1 MAASAK
7 NNVSGAFSRTAAIA
21 IVLVGVFTFCAFVVL
36 SAYAPVLRE
45 GKDGGGHA
53 LSKSAVGY
61 AFLAALL
68 HETGVSALAPRGAAS
83 AEIDGML
90 VYTPPDNVAM
100 EELGARDLRRHITVV
115 IPPKWLTRPDPD
127 NPGWVRRL
135 GVMPPAPLSLN
146 MDGEEVSFAFERRTE
161 TSDIIVEAADATG
174 ALVLRTVPSRNIGA
188 IDRLQYLAPD
198 ERLEPILTAR
208 NGDIL
213 FAKVRDLPL
222 YILSDADLA
231 NTQGLA
237 NEDRAKVT
245 TIFFDYA
252 RAGGPVVFDLSL
264 HGIER
269 TRNIIRLALEPP
281 FLAATLCALFAVL
294 LIALKAAARFGP
306 ARAPVRPFDAGK
318 AALADNS
325 AALIRM
331 ARREAAFGPRYADMT
346 RRRIAHAIGA
356 PRHMAPEALD
366 ALIDKIAAGKTHAP
380 FSTLV
385 REAIAADSVGAFV
398 RAARRLHQFKKEILA

>member
-1 MAASAK
+1 MTASVE
-7 NNVSGAFSRTAAIA
+7 NNVSGAFSRTAAVA

-36 SAYAPVLRE
+36 SAYAPALRE
-45 GKDGGGHA
+45 GDDGGGHA

-68 HETGVSALAPRGAAS
+68 EETGVAVLAPRGGVPDTR
-83 AEIDGML
+83 DGAL
-90 VYTPPDNVAM
+90 VYTPRNAGAM
-100 EELGARDLRRHITVV
+100 EALGALDPFQITVV
-115 IPPKWLTRPDPD
+115 IPPKWITRPDP
-127 NPGWVRRL
+127 NRPGWARRV
-135 GVMPPAPLSLN
+135 GAAPSSPLL
-146 MDGEEVSFAFERRTE
+146 MTMGEQEVSIAFERRTE
-161 TSDIIVEAADATG
+161 TSDVIVEAADATG
-174 ALVLRTVPSRNIGA
+174 ALVLRTIPSRNIGA
-188 IDRLQYLAPD
+188 IENLQYIAPD
-198 ERLEPILTAR
+198 ETLEPILTAR

-222 YILSDADLA
+222 YVLSDADLA

-245 TIFFDYA
+245 AIFFDYV

-264 HGIER
+264 HGVER
-269 TRNIIRLALEPP
+269 TRNIVRLALEPP
-281 FLAATLCALFAVL
+281 FLAATLCALFAIL
-294 LIALKAAARFGP
+294 LLALKAAARFGP
-306 ARAPVRPFDAGK
+306 ARAPVRPFEAGK

-385 REAIAADSVGAFV
+385 REAGLADSVGAFV